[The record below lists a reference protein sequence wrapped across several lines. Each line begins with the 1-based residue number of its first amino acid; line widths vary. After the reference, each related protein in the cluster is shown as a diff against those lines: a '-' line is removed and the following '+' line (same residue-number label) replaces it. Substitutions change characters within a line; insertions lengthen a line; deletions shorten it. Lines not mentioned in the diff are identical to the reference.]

1 MGDIKSL
8 TNILSINQRVVGYAL
23 QSLSIQTQYY
33 FRSKFYIFEIMKKQ
47 KKNNFT
53 EVVSL

>member
-33 FRSKFYIFEIMKKQ
+33 FRSKFYIFEMMKKQ

-53 EVVSL
+53 EVISL